1 MCGRFVVSKTSDQL
15 SEELSIKNNFEGNL
29 PSFNLAPTQQIPMV
43 VNLASQELIAASW
56 GIIPSWAIKP
66 PSSPLINARIET
78 IAEKPSFKASLKSR
92 RGLVPASGYFE
103 WMTEGS
109 AKTPYF
115 IHSDKLL
122 LFAAV
127 FEPPNSLSDQY
138 SVSIITKSAAK
149 EIEHIHDRNPVMVE
163 DIDSWLNSEKDSD
176 YLLTEI
182 AGQSDEIAKSLS
194 FYEVNKAVG
203 SVRNNHPGL
212 INPESE
218 QKLFD

>member
-1 MCGRFVVSKTSDQL
+1 MCGRFVVSKTSEQL
-15 SEELSIKNNFEGNL
+15 SEELSIKNNFEGTL
-29 PSFNLAPTQQIPMV
+29 PSFNFAPTQQIPLI
-43 VNLASQELIAASW
+43 NNQSSLELIAASW
-56 GIIPSWAIKP
+56 GIVPSWATKP

-78 IAEKPSFKASLKSR
+78 IAEKPSFKVSLKSR

-103 WMTEGS
+103 WMTKGS
-109 AKTPYF
+109 AKTPFF
-115 IHSDKLL
+115 IHADKLL

-127 FEPPNSLSDQY
+127 FEPPNALSNQY
-138 SVSIITKSAAK
+138 SVSIITKGAAK
-149 EIEHIHDRNPVMVE
+149 EIEQIHDRNPVMVE

-176 YLLTEI
+176 QLLTEI
-182 AGQSDEIAKSLS
+182 AGQSDEIAKSMS